1 MSLTIPNLPDEPYH
15 SLRVRLEGQD
25 YSLELLYSTRGGTYS
40 LNILDEELKPIAMG
54 LKLFTGVP
62 LLASYKRDSRLPTG
76 DLYVVALGAD
86 QTPPALGELGAGLRC
101 ELTYFTLAELQ
112 AAVAG

>member
-1 MSLTIPNLPDEPYH
+1 MSLTIPNLSDEPYS

-25 YSLELLYSTRGGTYS
+25 YTLELLYSTRGNTYS
-40 LNILDEELKPIAMG
+40 MNVLDEELLPIAMG

-62 LLASYKRDSRLPTG
+62 LLASYKRDARLPTG
-76 DLYVVALGAD
+76 ELFVIALGAD
-86 QTPPALGELGAGLRC
+86 KTPPTLGELGAGLRC